1 MVPAASS
8 PVAQEL
14 DSSDVAQISKWDREA
29 GKAETSMNQGFVD
42 MAMIQLLA
50 EKQVPAP
57 EPELEP
63 EQTPVLVLRV
73 ETMPE

>member
-1 MVPAASS
+1 M
-8 PVAQEL
+8 
-14 DSSDVAQISKWDREA
+14 WDREA